1 MSYTPSTSFDFT
13 GVTGYTPETD
23 FDFSG
28 GEAQPYDLT
37 VGQQWA
43 ATGAGIA
50 EQQAQAV
57 WALTAQ
63 IKADCPISSRWDLSA
78 PTFRNLSEN
87 AKWAQSAPTFRNL
100 LPSHSWALDVPTFAD
115 AQIWQAYAVTPA
127 SFTDVLL
134 ASAWTLTAP
143 AVFNL
148 AARQVWQLEA
158 TAVWTK
164 VINSTAYLFT
174 LENGED
180 SAEIP
185 IENFSGQ
192 FRSGEPSYLQVSLPD
207 AWTHADTIA
216 SYAALEG
223 TEMVIN
229 AGYRWSD
236 NSYTTQE
243 IARVTLRNVQYYYGA
258 RSASVNLDGIDTR
271 TNATPATH
279 ALTGANYYSIDT
291 DGRTRYRCVPDFS
304 VRAGD
309 TVTVNGDTFVVGE
322 LSYQVSA
329 SDATMEVAELIETA

>member
-1 MSYTPSTSFDFT
+1 MSYTPSTSFDFSGFT
-13 GVTGYTPETD
+13 SYTPANN

-28 GEAQPYDLT
+28 DDAQTFDLN
-37 VGQQWA
+37 VGQQWELFAQTKVDWLIA
-43 ATGAGIA
+43 AKW
-50 EQQAQAV
+50 V
-57 WALTAQ
+57 
-63 IKADCPISSRWDLSA
+63 LSA
-78 PTFRNLSEN
+78 PTLRNRSN
-87 AKWAQSAPTFRNL
+87 NQRWAQPIAAFGNVSPSHNWGLLAPEFKSYAAGQGYALTAPTFY
-100 LPSHSWALDVPTFAD
+100 DF
-115 AQIWQAYAVTPA
+115 Q
-127 SFTDVLL
+127 TD
-134 ASAWTLTAP
+134 SEWMLTAP
-143 AVFNL
+143 SVFNL
-148 AARQVWQLEA
+148 AARQVWQMEA

-164 VINSTAYLFT
+164 VISSTAYLFT

-207 AWTHADTIA
+207 AWTHADTI
-216 SYAALEG
+216 SSFAALEG

-236 NSYTTQE
+236 DSYTTQE

-279 ALTGANYYSIDT
+279 TLTGASYYNIDEA
-291 DGRTRYRCVPDFS
+291 GRTRYRCVPDFS

-309 TVTVNGDTFVVGE
+309 TVTVNGDSFVVGE

-329 SDATMEVAELIETA
+329 SDATMEVAEVV